1 MIKLP
6 FYAMSASPVILLA
19 PNTTVHMMEIVE
31 FLKWT
36 VESDQLEIANYLAK
50 MKEDP
55 FFLVAATGLGK
66 TVGVPVH
73 VLIRQIQRSGRSKD
87 SKARVWVIEPRIPIA
102 IEQAEYMNRLWD
114 QYRVKQSKT
123 HSKTKPLFGC
133 ITSASGSVNPD
144 APIQFVTTGI
154 FEMYTREGKFD
165 PINDRV
171 IIDEAHVTVEQN
183 PGVELGIA
191 LCRRAGI
198 TVDYMSATVDVTG
211 LEEALGVQTIIRAD
225 KVRNIV
231 WKSNLLKPI
240 IETISDLVE
249 GTLVSPK
256 CHSSYFPADDYR
268 DAKIVT
274 DSALE
279 LGRSHGML
287 VVVNSFNGDTS
298 DIRKLT
304 NKLRESH
311 PTVPVLHLAS
321 DVVRDP
327 QLQAEFKNR
336 LSSIESRQENYVI
349 MSTSVVE
356 MGITFPTLDYVVT
369 MDSGYDQETI
379 GDVSFPVVAPLGVN
393 SLLQRIGRVGRKR
406 PGIAYISNEVGADY
420 SSLEDAPLNN
430 NALAY
435 EPIRY
440 PLSSAPL
447 MTLAYY
453 AAQQEWDDLDTWL
466 TDLKLPS
473 KIQEDEGRM
482 EFFHE
487 QFEKLE
493 ILGIT
498 KDGKLTELGVRM
510 DQWIGRADIAYAT
523 QLQQRFADGASR
535 EEVLF
540 WIVATALS
548 TTSANSLK
556 AQYGH
561 FVDFDGSHK
570 EIANRIDVW
579 SGMSHED
586 VALFRVIA
594 EISDLAPG
602 YFWDKAKRTVLSGSS
617 FYRWSNWAGL
627 DARKFVKAGQSIT
640 DTVMLF
646 SKVNGKSP
654 EFDKMFG
661 KASELK
667 AATIDWMSVY
677 KKLPVKVIEK
687 QLAKLVGT
695 TKIVL
700 AYNEAMN
707 AFEWLDEAHGHEGL
721 ISQDNTPIRLDE
733 SMSYAARI
741 TPSRETRGDAASW
754 RVTSLGVLPAP
765 GPRPQRTVVT
775 VKEKPTPPTPK
786 KVVTKTP
793 VAPAPAKKKSFLDR
807 LFGR

>member
-1 MIKLP
+1 VIKLP
-6 FYAMSASPVILLA
+6 FYEKSAEPVILLA
-19 PNTTVHMMEIVE
+19 PNVTVHMMEIVN
-31 FLKWT
+31 FLKWI
-36 VESDQLEIANYLAK
+36 VASDKLEIANY
-50 MKEDP
+50 MEEMRNDP

-66 TVGVPVH
+66 TVGVPIH
-73 VLIRQIQRSGRSKD
+73 VLIRQIQREGRNKD
-87 SKARVWVIEPRIPIA
+87 SKTHVWVIEPRIPIA
-102 IEQAEYMNRLWD
+102 IEQAEYMNHLWD
-114 QYRVKQSKT
+114 EFRVKQS
-123 HSKTKPLFGC
+123 HSHRKTKPLFGC

-154 FEMYTREGKFD
+154 FEMYTREGKLD

-191 LCRRAGI
+191 LCRKAGV
-198 TVDYMSATVDVTG
+198 TVDYMSATVDVKG
-211 LEEALGVQTIIRAD
+211 LKEALGVHNIIRAD
-225 KVRNIV
+225 QARNVI

-240 IETISDLVE
+240 VETISDLVE
-249 GTLVSPK
+249 GTLVSPR
-256 CHSSYFPADDYR
+256 R
-268 DAKIVT
+268 DSNYYPTNEYANAKKVT

-279 LGRSHGML
+279 PGRSHGML

-311 PTVPVLHLAS
+311 PTIPVLHLAS
-321 DVVRDP
+321 DVIRDP
-327 QLQAEFKNR
+327 KLQAEFKVR
-336 LSSIESRQENYVI
+336 LSGIESRRENYVI
-349 MSTSVVE
+349 MATSVVE

-369 MDSGYDQETI
+369 MDSGYVQETI

-393 SLLQRIGRVGRKR
+393 SLLQRIGRVGRRR

-420 SSLEDAPLNN
+420 SSLEDGPLNN
-430 NALAY
+430 SALAY

-453 AAQQEWDDLDTWL
+453 AAQQDWDDLDTWL

-493 ILGIT
+493 LLGIT
-498 KDGKLTELGVRM
+498 KEGKLTELGVRM

-523 QLQQRFADGASR
+523 HLQRRFADGASR

-548 TTSANSLK
+548 NTSANSLK

-579 SGMSHED
+579 SGAGHED

-594 EISDLAPG
+594 EISELAPG
-602 YFWDKAKRTVLSGSS
+602 YFWDKAKRTVLNGSS
-617 FYRWSNWAGL
+617 FYKWSNWAGL

-646 SKVNGKSP
+646 AKINEKSP
-654 EFDKMFG
+654 EFVEIFG
-661 KASELK
+661 NARDLK
-667 AATIDWMSVY
+667 AASISWMSVY
-677 KKLPVKVIEK
+677 KKLPIKTIEK
-687 QLAKLVGT
+687 QLAGLAGT

-700 AYNEAMN
+700 SYNEAMN
-707 AFEWLDEAHGHEGL
+707 AFEWLDEAHGHEG
-721 ISQDNTPIRLDE
+721 IVSQDNTPVRLDE
-733 SMSYAARI
+733 KMSYAARI
-741 TPSRETRGDAASW
+741 TPSRETRGEAASW
-754 RVTSLGVLPAP
+754 RVVSLGVLPAP
-765 GPRPQRTVVT
+765 RARVQRTTVT
-775 VKEKPTPPTPK
+775 ETPTPPSPRN
-786 KVVTKTP
+786 VVTNAP
-793 VAPAPAKKKSFLDR
+793 PAPVKKKSWLER
-807 LFGR
+807 LFG